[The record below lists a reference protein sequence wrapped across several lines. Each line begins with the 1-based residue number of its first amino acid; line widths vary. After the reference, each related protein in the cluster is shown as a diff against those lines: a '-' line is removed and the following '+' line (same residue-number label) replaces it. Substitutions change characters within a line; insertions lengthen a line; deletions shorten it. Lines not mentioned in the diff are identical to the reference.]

1 MRGRL
6 FVTSSW
12 LFHGVYN
19 LHEEQ
24 SRPARRTPAAAR
36 IFRRRKRRP
45 RSPSRSDQR
54 TWCHLSELSLGF
66 MSTCRRHFIFPLR
79 LTFYH
84 LWAFSKTEK
93 DLQHSNVKNYFPI
106 TVVMRASEPSNRV
119 DFIAMRGA
127 TWIGPRHSAPSAGHS
142 SASVEN
148 PAHSAHVQR
157 GAPARVWVS
166 IGCSLLVFGA
176 VTTLSELWDTI
187 YHYEGL
193 AHYLFPARMFP
204 ILFK

>member
-36 IFRRRKRRP
+36 IFRRRKCRP

-93 DLQHSNVKNYFPI
+93 DLQHSNVKNYFPV

-127 TWIGPRHSAPSAGHS
+127 TWIGPRPVLLPQAI
-142 SASVEN
+142 
-148 PAHSAHVQR
+148 PAL
-157 GAPARVWVS
+157 PWKTLLTPLM
-166 IGCSLLVFGA
+166 CSGELPRVFGFRSGA
-176 VTTLSELWDTI
+176 
-187 YHYEGL
+187 
-193 AHYLFPARMFP
+193 LFSFLVP
-204 ILFK
+204 